1 MNILVS
7 GASGLIG
14 TALIPALEREGH
26 SVARLVRGAPRNSS
40 EIEWTPGKS
49 LDPSAVAHF
58 DAVIHL
64 AARNIGVRWTD
75 KIKREVVASRVEGTR
90 TIAEAV
96 AAAFQLSGK
105 PTTLISATAVGYYG
119 SRGDEILTE
128 ESRAGHGFLADT
140 ARQWEAATQPAVDA
154 GVRVVL
160 PRISMV
166 VSTEG
171 GGLKSML
178 PAFRLGL
185 GGPIGSG
192 HQWMSWIS
200 IDDVIGGLLF
210 ALSNSG
216 VSGPINFTAPE
227 PLTNAEFGKK
237 LGKAVHRPAVFP
249 LPAFAVRLLFG
260 EMGEEILLSS
270 VRAVPGKLEALGFTF
285 KHRDLSAALAD
296 VLRKRT
302 SQLGST
308 RLPT

>member
-1 MNILVS
+1 MKILVS

-14 TALIPALEREGH
+14 TALIPVLEHEGH
-26 SVARLVRGAPRNSS
+26 SVSRLVRGAPRESS
-40 EIEWTPGKS
+40 EIQWTPGKS
-49 LDPSAVAHF
+49 LDPSSVVDF

-75 KIKREVVASRVEGTR
+75 KIKREVFSSRVDGTR
-90 TIAEAV
+90 TIADAV
-96 AAAFQLSGK
+96 TAAFRLSGK
-105 PTTLISATAVGYYG
+105 PTTLISAAAVGYYG

-128 ESRAGHGFLADT
+128 ESRAGLGFLADT
-140 ARQWEAATQPAVDA
+140 ARQWEAATQPALDA

-166 VSTEG
+166 VSREG

-178 PAFRLGL
+178 PAFRMGV

-200 IDDVIGGLLF
+200 INDLISGLLF
-210 ALSNSG
+210 VLSNPA

-227 PLTNAEFGKK
+227 PLTNADFARR

-249 LPAFAVRLLFG
+249 LPALVVRLLFG
-260 EMGEEILLSS
+260 EMGEEVLLSS
-270 VRAVPGKLEALGFTF
+270 VRAQPAKLEALGFRF

-296 VLRKRT
+296 VLN
-302 SQLGST
+302 
-308 RLPT
+308 